1 VAPLHTAAIVRF
13 VRRLLALTLAVIAC
27 LTVAIGAAAR
37 PAAKSWRTHSKPTA
51 GFSIATPA
59 NWLDVTSR
67 TSAVLDQAA
76 KSPEL
81 ASMVEIARENKVIKL
96 LCADPTGVP
105 NLNVISTVSGPLT
118 LGRLV
123 EMNVAGIKRLSFVKG
138 AVTATAVRLPSGP
151 AQLVRYQ
158 EAPQGTVV
166 QTLQYYLVHSGKAYI
181 LTYTTLASP
190 DAATLAL
197 VTQSARSFRFS
208 S

>member
-1 VAPLHTAAIVRF
+1 
-13 VRRLLALTLAVIAC
+13 VRRLPALALAVIVC
-27 LTVAIGAAAR
+27 LTAAIGAAAR
-37 PAAKSWRTHSKPTA
+37 PAESWRTHSKPAA
-51 GFSIATPA
+51 GFTIATPA
-59 NWLDVTSR
+59 DWLDVTSR

-105 NLNVISTVSGPLT
+105 NLNVISTVSGPLA

-123 EMNVAGIKRLSFVKG
+123 QMNVAGIKRLSFVKG
-138 AVTATAVRLPSGP
+138 AVTATPVKLPAGP

-166 QTLQYYLVHSGKAYI
+166 QTLQYYLVHRGKAYI

-190 DAATLAL
+190 NAATLAL